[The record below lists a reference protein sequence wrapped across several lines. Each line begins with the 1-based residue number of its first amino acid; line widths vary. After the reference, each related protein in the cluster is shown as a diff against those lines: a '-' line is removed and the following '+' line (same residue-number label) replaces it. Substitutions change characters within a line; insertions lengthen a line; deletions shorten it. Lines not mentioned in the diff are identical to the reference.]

1 MNLEKEDDES
11 EKTNNNTIFGGK
23 ASVYANLTS
32 NVIYMR
38 RDENSHPRYGH
49 YFFSIGIHLNQDYC
63 EIDLAKRL

>member
-32 NVIYMR
+32 NVYMR